1 MREYREIPIAQI
13 AVDRIPLNP
22 TGLACACAVRQG
34 IPMPP
39 IKVVQTRSGN
49 YRIKDGR
56 HRYLAYK
63 LNGKAKI
70 YAQVSK
76 EKYWWENIFIRWLQ
90 AEADD
95 GTA

>member
-1 MREYREIPIAQI
+1 MREYREIPIAKI
-13 AVDRIPLNP
+13 AFDRIPLNP

-39 IKVVQTRSGN
+39 IKVVQTRSGK

-63 LNGKAKI
+63 LTGKTHI
-70 YAQVSK
+70 YARVSK
-76 EKYWWENIFIRWLQ
+76 ERE
-90 AEADD
+90 
-95 GTA
+95 